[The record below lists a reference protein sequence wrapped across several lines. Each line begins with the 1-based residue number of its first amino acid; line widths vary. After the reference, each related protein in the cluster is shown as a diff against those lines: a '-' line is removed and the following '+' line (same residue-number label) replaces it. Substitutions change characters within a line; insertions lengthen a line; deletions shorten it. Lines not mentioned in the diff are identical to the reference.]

1 MLRLLTP
8 VSDGT
13 NLMVTW
19 ESVAGRSYFL
29 ERGADVSDTSNFT
42 RFATNI
48 AGRTNTTSFSDTN
61 AVGASPRF
69 YRVGVE

>member
-1 MLRLLTP
+1 VLRLLTP

-13 NLMVTW
+13 NLTVTW
-19 ESVAGRSYFL
+19 ESVTNRSYFL
-29 ERGADVSDTSNFT
+29 ERSAEIPDTSAFT

-48 AGRTNTTSFSDTN
+48 SGQTNTTSFVDTN

-69 YRVGVE
+69 YRAGVE